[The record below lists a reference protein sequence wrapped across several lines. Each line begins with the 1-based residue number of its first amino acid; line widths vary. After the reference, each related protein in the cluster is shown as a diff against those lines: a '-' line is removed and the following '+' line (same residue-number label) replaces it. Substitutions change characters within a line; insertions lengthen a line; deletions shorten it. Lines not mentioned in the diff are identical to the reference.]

1 MSKPLLLIIDDDE
14 EIRTGMRFALCG
26 DYEVTVAGDRPSALQ
41 EARKGGFP
49 VVTLDLGLPPQANGT
64 EEGFQALTELLE
76 LDALAKVVVVTG
88 AHERENALKAIELG
102 AYDFIPKPINVDEL
116 KVVLRRA
123 LHVYNLE
130 NELRELQSRPEADAF
145 QGMLG
150 ASPQM
155 REAYKLIRKVAVTDA
170 PVLIV
175 GESGTGKELA
185 ARAIHQLSRRGKG
198 PFIPINCGA
207 IPSELLES
215 ELFGH
220 EKGSFTGAHVSR
232 KGRIEAADGGT
243 LFLDELGEL
252 PIALQVKILRFLQE
266 QQLERVGGREGIA
279 VDARLVAATN
289 LDLTMAMAEGRFRED
304 LYYRIRVV
312 EVKMPP
318 LREREGDILALA
330 RIFLQRYAAEIGKS
344 LGGFTQKAVRALEK
358 HPWPGNV
365 RELENRIRRAV
376 IMAEGANVSPGDLE
390 LGADGRAV
398 TSLKQARE
406 EVERE
411 LILKALTVNQNNLSR
426 AATDLGIS
434 RPTLYELME
443 KLAIERTA
451 KSGR

>member
-14 EIRTGMRFALCG
+14 EIRTGMRWSLSA
-26 DYEVTVAGDRPSALQ
+26 DYEVALAGDRPSALQ

-49 VVTLDLGLPPQANGT
+49 VVTLDLGLPPRANGT

-76 LDALAKVVVVTG
+76 LDSLTKVIVITG
-88 AHERENALKAIELG
+88 AHEKENALKAIELG
-102 AYDFIPKPINVDEL
+102 AYDFIPKPINVEEL

-130 NELRELQSRPEADAF
+130 SELRELQNRPDQEAF

-170 PVLIV
+170 PVLIM

-185 ARAIHQLSRRGKG
+185 ARAIHELSVRSKG
-198 PFIPINCGA
+198 PFVPINCGA

-266 QQLERVGGREGIA
+266 QRLERVGGRERI
-279 VDARLVAATN
+279 VVNTRLVAATN
-289 LDLTMAMAEGRFRED
+289 VDLAKAMVEGRFRED

-330 RIFLQRYAAEIGKS
+330 RIFLQRYAAETGKS

-390 LGADGRAV
+390 LETDGRAV

-411 LILKALTVNQNNLSR
+411 LILKALTLNGNNLSR

-443 KLAIERTA
+443 KLGIERTA
-451 KSGR
+451 HK